1 MAILLS
7 PSSAPEAT
15 YWQFTQIAEWIV
27 EKNCSALQDFHHA
40 HPQLVFDDAQQQLFN
55 QLMIE
60 SFDRSVCECMEQWNV
75 FLREKHIPWTMTGR
89 VNFELLDYICYS
101 CRANDK
107 HPDSLAFSNWLTALY
122 HETMERFSPL
132 CPLTRQAK
140 LRSVWA
146 FLEERNPSVQNLWR
160 KLVARDPGTMTN
172 VFYDYCGFN
181 AEQQAEKTYLEQLN
195 WETVFSRYFLALD
208 WRGHYHLEKQFPL
221 TSEALNN
228 IAALRSDF
236 SFVQQ
241 GWERTWDGFDKKNN
255 KWLVEKKKELFELT
269 KDQSSQKFKPMGS
282 TWMGLTPLQDY
293 ILQRP
298 SSVFVE
304 NENAAD
310 EKDSVNYIPSTLTDF
325 ILTQP
330 HVLLTQDMPTF
341 SAWAKHFEEYLKSFP
356 NRVHWAQKMKQDH
369 YRGLKEIVDKI
380 PYVAQ
385 WRDENG
391 NTLAHYLVA
400 VNQNHS
406 PVEGVPKIIAAHGEW
421 IYTPNALGHTPKDL
435 MAVHQ
440 KISPQNEQE
449 WEALALAQATSSK
462 GLETPRRKI

>member
-7 PSSAPEAT
+7 PSSAPKAT

-27 EKNCSALQDFHHA
+27 EKNCSALQDFHQA

-60 SFDRSVCECMEQWNV
+60 SFDRSVCECMERWNV
-75 FLREKHIPWTMTGR
+75 FLKEKYIPWTMTGR
-89 VNFELLDYICYS
+89 VNFELLDYICHS
-101 CRANDK
+101 CRDNDT

-122 HETMERFSPL
+122 HETMERFSPF

-146 FLEERNPSVQNLWR
+146 FLEQRNPSVQNLWR

-181 AEQQAEKTYLEQLN
+181 AEQQAEKTYLEQIN
-195 WETVFSRYFLALD
+195 WETVFSRYFISLD
-208 WRGHYHLEKQFPL
+208 SLNYHLQKDYPL
-221 TSEALNN
+221 TTQAINN

-255 KWLVEKKKELFELT
+255 KWLVEKKKELFAIT
-269 KDQSSQKFKPMGS
+269 KDQSPQKFKPMGS
-282 TWMGLTPLQDY
+282 TWMGLTTLHDY
-293 ILQRP
+293 ILQCP
-298 SSVFVE
+298 FSVFVE
-304 NENAAD
+304 NENAPD
-310 EKDSVNYIPSTLTDF
+310 EKNSVNYIPSTLTDF
-325 ILTQP
+325 VLSQP
-330 HVLLTQDMPTF
+330 HVLLTQDMPTL
-341 SAWAKHFEEYLKSFP
+341 SDWTREFEEYLKSFP
-356 NRVHWAQKMKQDH
+356 NRVHWAQKMKQNRC
-369 YRGLKEIVDKI
+369 RGLKEIVDKI
-380 PYVAQ
+380 PCVAQ

-391 NTLAHYLVA
+391 NTLAHYVVA
-400 VNQNHS
+400 VNRNHS
-406 PVEGVPKIIAAHGEW
+406 SLEYVPEIIAAHGEW

-435 MAVHQ
+435 MAVNQ
-440 KISPQNEQE
+440 KISPQKEQE
-449 WEALALAQATSSK
+449 WEALALAQATHCK
-462 GLETPRRKI
+462 GADAPKRKI